1 MTTYKLQYQLS
12 GTVAEYTNRRQ
23 AARALNAA
31 LRAAKD
37 GGDMQGIGI
46 VDDLGNRYQ
55 HPYNSITGAHN
66 TDALEIVQM

>member
-31 LRAAKD
+31 LRAANK
-37 GGDMQGIGI
+37 GGEMQGIGI
-46 VDDLGNRYQ
+46 VDDEGNRYC
-55 HPYNSITGAHN
+55 HPYNPVTGKHN
-66 TDALEIVQM
+66 FETLELVPV